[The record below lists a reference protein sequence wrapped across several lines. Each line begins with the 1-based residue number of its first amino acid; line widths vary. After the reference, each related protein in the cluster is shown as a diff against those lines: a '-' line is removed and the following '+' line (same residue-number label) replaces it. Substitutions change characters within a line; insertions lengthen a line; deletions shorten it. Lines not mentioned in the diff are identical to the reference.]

1 MKWVGVLNIKN
12 NQFFLAGR
20 LIAQSPNSF
29 INYCLFTELPKYLI
43 VFFINK
49 PPTHF
54 VNLIKQS
61 LSAQNSVMYYRV
73 SRFIYIS
80 LNTKQYIISIV
91 SGVFISLII
100 SLWMLSIADQYSDQA
115 ITLNSKNN
123 IGKVLDWAKRQCLD
137 NACISRLSIFPGELF
152 FVEFTQSKKKLY
164 GCKSVGERGMICKKE
179 SLFMVP

>member
-1 MKWVGVLNIKN
+1 MKWVGILNIKN
-12 NQFFLAGR
+12 NQFFLDGR
-20 LIAQSPNSF
+20 LIAQSQSSF
-29 INYCLFTELPKYLI
+29 INYCLFTELPRYLI
-43 VFFINK
+43 VFFKNK

-73 SRFIYIS
+73 SWFIYIP
-80 LNTKQYIISIV
+80 LNLKLYIISII

-100 SLWMLSIADQYSDQA
+100 SLWLLSLASQYNDHG

-152 FVEFTQSKKKLY
+152 FVEFIQSKKNLY